1 VTAKTF
7 MLIAGEASGDLLA
20 AELVA
25 ALRDQMPSARFF
37 GAGGPRMAATGVKL
51 AFDMTQ
57 HAVTGLTDVLK
68 NYFKFKRLFEQLLAL
83 AIERQP
89 DAVIG
94 VDFGGFNLRFGAAV
108 KAWVRKNPE
117 AGWNPKIIQYVSPQV
132 WASRP
137 GRAKKLEA
145 DYDLL
150 LSIFPFEKIWY
161 SQRAPKLRVV
171 FVGHPM
177 LERAPAPK
185 PALRADGAGP
195 LVLLLPGSRKSELQ
209 RHLPVMFAAWER
221 IQAAVPA
228 CRAKMVLP
236 GDQLV
241 QLARSL
247 GCPAN
252 VKIQTGKLPA
262 ALAEAEVAIASTGTV
277 TMECAFYGVPTVT
290 LYKTSWLTYEIG
302 RRIVT
307 VKSLTMPNLLAG
319 EEVMPE
325 FIQHAAIGYNI
336 AQATVKLLENG
347 PRRAKIK
354 KRLAQIVS
362 TLGKPGA
369 TRRAAGAILELFA

>member
-1 VTAKTF
+1 MIAKTF

-20 AELVA
+20 AELVS
-25 ALRDQMPSARFF
+25 ALQAELPASTFF
-37 GAGGPRMAATGVKL
+37 GAGGPRMAAAGVNL
-51 AFDMTQ
+51 ALDMTQ
-57 HAVTGLTDVLK
+57 HAVVGLTDVLK

-117 AGWNPKIIQYVSPQV
+117 AGWNPKIIQYISPQV

-150 LSIFPFEKIWY
+150 LSIFPFEKVWY
-161 SQRAPKLRVV
+161 SQRAPKLHVE

-177 LERAPAPK
+177 LDRTSPK
-185 PALRADGAGP
+185 PVTKPAASGP

-209 RHLPVMFAAWER
+209 RHLPVMFSAWER
-221 IQAAVPA
+221 IQTAIPDS
-228 CRAKMVLP
+228 RALMVLP
-236 GDQLV
+236 NEPLV
-241 QLARSL
+241 ELARSL
-247 GCPAN
+247 GTPAT

-262 ALAEAEVAIASTGTV
+262 ALTAATVAIASTGTV

-290 LYKTSWLTYEIG
+290 LYKTSWLTYEIA

-325 FIQHAAIGYNI
+325 FIQHDAIGYNI
-336 AQATVKLLENG
+336 AHATVKLLQSE
-347 PRRAKIK
+347 PRRVKIK
-354 KRLAQIVS
+354 KRLTQIVS

-369 TRRAAGAILELFA
+369 SRRAAAAILELFA